1 MTSDSLTTLRHRL
14 SRAPSVGAILLVL
27 ALGVALTA
35 CGDDGMALQPPTI
48 AGSIDNQSLNANDN
62 PVEFN
67 LGDVFEGQEL
77 TFSASSSDTGIAT
90 ASVSGTTLT
99 VNPQSGGSATVTVT
113 AENNAGTEEVSFT
126 VDVLGPPTTVG
137 SIDNQNLNAD
147 DDPVEFNL
155 GDVFEGQE
163 LTFSASSSDT
173 GIATASV
180 SGTTLT
186 VGPQNGGSAT
196 VTVTAENDAG
206 TEELSFTVDVNLPD
220 GPPPPGS

>member
-14 SRAPSVGAILLVL
+14 SRTSSVGAILLVL

-35 CGDDGMALQPPTI
+35 CGDDNGGMGLEPPSVV
-48 AGSIDNQSLNANDN
+48 GSIDNQSL
-62 PVEFN
+62 
-67 LGDVFEGQEL
+67 L
-77 TFSASSSDTGIAT
+77 
-90 ASVSGTTLT
+90 
-99 VNPQSGGSATVTVT
+99 
-113 AENNAGTEEVSFT
+113 
-126 VDVLGPPTTVG
+126 
-137 SIDNQNLNAD
+137 AD

-163 LTFSASSSDT
+163 LTFSSSSSDT
-173 GIATASV
+173 GTATDSV

-186 VGPQNGGSAT
+186 VDPQNGGAAT

-206 TEELSFTVDVNLPD
+206 TEEVSFTVDVNLPD